1 MNGLIKRFSNSY
13 GFCNGDINSFILV
26 MRIGVYSYEYMERWK
41 RFNEISVPEKEGFYS
56 ELNLE
61 DSESIWKI

>member
-1 MNGLIKRFSNSY
+1 M
-13 GFCNGDINSFILV
+13 
-26 MRIGVYSYEYMERWK
+26 MRKGVYSYEYMERWK

-61 DSESIWKI
+61 DSESI

>member
-13 GFCNGDINSFILV
+13 EFCNRDINSFILM

-61 DSESIWKI
+61 DSKSI

>member
-61 DSESIWKI
+61 DSKSIWKI

>member
-13 GFCNGDINSFILV
+13 GFCNRDINSFILM

-61 DSESIWKI
+61 DSESI

>member
-61 DSESIWKI
+61 DSESI